1 MKLPS
6 LRRACLSSLLHNSI
20 RLESVQKANLEVE
33 ATIDPLTHSADL
45 ATEPIPELEFDQTL
59 DWCHRT
65 AEGILRAARRVKVCA
80 SFEQRAA
87 SGLGCGCEII
97 KRQLGES

>member
-20 RLESVQKANLEVE
+20 RLEYVQKANLEVE
-33 ATIDPLTHSADL
+33 ATHGPLTHSADL
-45 ATEPIPELEFDQTL
+45 GAKLIPDLEIDQTL

-65 AEGILRAARRVKVCA
+65 AEGILRVARRVRVRA
-80 SFEQRAA
+80 SF
-87 SGLGCGCEII
+87 
-97 KRQLGES
+97 

>member
-1 MKLPS
+1 MHK
-6 LRRACLSSLLHNSI
+6 SI
-20 RLESVQKANLEVE
+20 RLGSVQTANPEVE
-33 ATIDPLTHSADL
+33 ATHGPLKHSADL
-45 ATEPIPELEFDQTL
+45 GTEPSPDLEFDQTL